1 MAQSLPAHR
10 PQLSHRA
17 GDYGVDA
24 PYVPIILGLIG
35 ILCTIAG
42 IILTGWLA
50 SPILSII
57 ALLYGLFFLA
67 STGSYLY
74 VTRRGKFEV
83 WADIL
88 TQLNLHGGEQ
98 VLDLGCGRGAVLLM
112 VAKLLPAGK
121 AVGVDLWK
129 TSDQSGNAVSVTEQ
143 NAKLEGVAERIELH
157 TADMQDLPFADN
169 AFDVLV
175 SNLAIHNIKDAGG
188 RAQAISEAVR
198 VLKPD
203 GKLLIADFR
212 STQEYVQRLRE
223 LSMADVTLRPL
234 GWRSWY
240 GGPWA
245 STKLVSARKPA

>member
-129 TSDQSGNAVSVTEQ
+129 TS
-143 NAKLEGVAERIELH
+143 
-157 TADMQDLPFADN
+157 
-169 AFDVLV
+169 
-175 SNLAIHNIKDAGG
+175 
-188 RAQAISEAVR
+188 
-198 VLKPD
+198 
-203 GKLLIADFR
+203 
-212 STQEYVQRLRE
+212 
-223 LSMADVTLRPL
+223 
-234 GWRSWY
+234 
-240 GGPWA
+240 
-245 STKLVSARKPA
+245 